1 MLTDSDLERYWKYV
15 EKTDTCWLWKASLN
29 TYGYGCFWWNKK
41 QWQAHRVAWIIAHGH
56 IPEKLLLHSCDNPRC
71 VNPDHMREGTQK
83 DNMLDKTSRKRQAV
97 GERAGQAKLK
107 EQQVLEIIEK
117 HKNGQSM
124 ESLGRDYGVS
134 ATAVKYIVIGRNWSH
149 LHKGKG

>member
-1 MLTDSDLERYWKYV
+1 MV
-15 EKTDTCWLWKASLN
+15 
-29 TYGYGCFWWNKK
+29 
-41 QWQAHRVAWIIAHGH
+41 
-56 IPEKLLLHSCDNPRC
+56 
-71 VNPDHMREGTQK
+71 
-83 DNMLDKTSRKRQAV
+83 DKTSRKRQAV

-117 HKNGQSM
+117 HRNGQSM

-149 LHKGKG
+149 LHKGKA